1 MLDIPPPPASTSGL
15 SPTTDRHDDIDDDDM
30 SVLIVQSSDEE
41 NNGWRMVERRGRQDR
56 GRRAQ
61 GDRLGVS
68 RRTASASERSSGPS
82 TPMTPSPMPLMGDY
96 IGGLVEG
103 GMESTPSTPTGSPGV
118 GVTRSLTMPARPRT
132 RGEAGSNSGEDR
144 QRNVLKKGRGG
155 RAHLPPRKDDS
166 G

>member
-1 MLDIPPPPASTSGL
+1 
-15 SPTTDRHDDIDDDDM
+15 
-30 SVLIVQSSDEE
+30 
-41 NNGWRMVERRGRQDR
+41 
-56 GRRAQ
+56 
-61 GDRLGVS
+61 
-68 RRTASASERSSGPS
+68 
-82 TPMTPSPMPLMGDY
+82 MPLMGDY